1 MLVKLTTNDYL
12 EKKKEDLKM
21 HLKVRLDKKNT
32 LQFKKYKIVSRMD
45 VYRHMFTA
53 VEIATLVS
61 WEMHLENFLIVEQN
75 ISLHGNCKLHSFL
88 QVKFKV

>member
-21 HLKVRLDKKNT
+21 HLKVRLDEKNT
-32 LQFKKYKIVSRMD
+32 LQAKKYKIVSRTD
-45 VYRHMFTA
+45 VYKHMSTT

-61 WEMHLENFLIVEQN
+61 WKMHQENFLIVEQN
-75 ISLHGNCKLHSFL
+75 ISLPGNCKLHSFL